1 MRARVR
7 RWNAALAENGGLP
20 EGSLAE
26 AFVVKETTSG
36 NRAFHHFEWLIR
48 RKGTS
53 MPRTVLDPF
62 EVDEADVVAFPT
74 PMVCV
79 TGSLDGIH
87 VEVHVATDDATA
99 ARAFCE
105 LQRLATVAMPGPG
118 HDALTRIACA
128 ADVLADALV
137 LAGIRCVGIAIG
149 TELTSGGHAGSG
161 SFEIADPHAT
171 CAVLI
176 DHDGDRS
183 GISTAWARSDASGRA
198 ALTVRAQSANGA
210 LDLARRSANRPA
222 LAGSLLTDAGADGW
236 LIYPDGRIERCA

>member
-1 MRARVR
+1 
-7 RWNAALAENGGLP
+7 
-20 EGSLAE
+20 
-26 AFVVKETTSG
+26 
-36 NRAFHHFEWLIR
+36 
-48 RKGTS
+48 
-53 MPRTVLDPF
+53 MPRTVPDPF

-79 TGSLDGIH
+79 TGSLSDIH
-87 VEVHVATDDATA
+87 VEVHVAADDVTA
-99 ARAFCE
+99 ARAFYE
-105 LQRLATVAMPGPG
+105 LRRLASLQSLATEAMPDSG
-118 HDALTRIACA
+118 HDPLARIARA

-149 TELTSGGHAGSG
+149 TKLTSGGHAGSG
-161 SFEIADPHAT
+161 SFQIADPHAT

-183 GISTAWARSDASGRA
+183 GISTAWARPEACGRA

-210 LDLARRSANRPA
+210 LDLARRCADRPFA
-222 LAGSLLTDAGADGW
+222 AGPLLGDAGADGW